1 MTLNARI
8 PMKRRETGSK
18 GANKKIRKEGYIP
31 GIYYGPEL
39 KEAVP
44 VMVDAKAIRPFAN
57 SAHWET
63 IRIECQ
69 FEDGTEAECLM
80 KEIQRE
86 PLTGE
91 ILHID
96 FLKLAKGHKVMVN
109 VPVDVVGKDVCVGVK
124 QGGILEILM
133 HEIEMEVLPKEIPE
147 SIVVDVSKLGIDEVI
162 HIKDLPLPESA
173 VVEQD
178 PNTPVVMIST
188 ARIEVE
194 ETEVEEEET
203 EVEVI
208 KKGKK
213 EEGE

>member
-1 MTLNARI
+1 M
-8 PMKRRETGSK
+8 
-18 GANKKIRKEGYIP
+18 
-31 GIYYGPEL
+31 
-39 KEAVP
+39 
-44 VMVDAKAIRPFAN
+44 
-57 SAHWET
+57 
-63 IRIECQ
+63 
-69 FEDGTEAECLM
+69 
-80 KEIQRE
+80 
-86 PLTGE
+86 
-91 ILHID
+91 
-96 FLKLAKGHKVMVN
+96 
-109 VPVDVVGKDVCVGVK
+109 
-124 QGGILEILM
+124 
-133 HEIEMEVLPKEIPE
+133 LPKEIPE